1 MRKQTNPTAKDFT
14 DLTNLAIFWTAAT
27 AQKKIRPNEEV
38 SVDWGIINKRAISGK
53 NNVFALYLD
62 MDTGLVFA
70 YPAPSRGL
78 AGPSLLAYIQ
88 QYGAPTTIISDHAK
102 EFKGGEFAAIC
113 KTKEIR
119 QKLSAP

>member
-1 MRKQTNPTAKDFT
+1 M
-14 DLTNLAIFWTAAT
+14 
-27 AQKKIRPNEEV
+27 

-62 MDTGLVFA
+62 MNTGLVFA
-70 YPAPSRGL
+70 YPASSRGL

-88 QYGAPTTIISDHAK
+88 QYGAPTTIISDNAK
-102 EFKGGEFAAIC
+102 EFKGGEFAEVC

-119 QKLSAP
+119 QKLSVPYNPNQNPVEHYMDIISSRTRSSTSVEE